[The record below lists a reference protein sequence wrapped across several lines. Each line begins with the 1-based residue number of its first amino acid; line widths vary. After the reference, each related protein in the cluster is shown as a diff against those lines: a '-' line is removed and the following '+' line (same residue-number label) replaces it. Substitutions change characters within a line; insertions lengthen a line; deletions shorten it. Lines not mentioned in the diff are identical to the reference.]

1 MMHRNKSPGT
11 KRNTV
16 MNPQVEKYIAPVN
29 ELNALAIDNIEKL
42 ISLNVKR
49 FEETAKAG
57 IEQLRAAAAIKD
69 VEDVKAYL
77 NSYAETIRQIG
88 ERTVEDT
95 RAVLEMGNSYTSEAQ
110 RIFKDALKTN

>member
-1 MMHRNKSPGT
+1 
-11 KRNTV
+11 
-16 MNPQVEKYIAPVN
+16 MNPQVEKYVAPVK

-42 ISLNVKR
+42 ISLHVKR

-57 IEQLRAAAAIKD
+57 IEQLRAAASIKD

-77 NSYAETIRQIG
+77 STYADTIRQIG

-95 RAVLEMGNSYTSEAQ
+95 RMVFEMGNAYTSEAQ
-110 RIFKDALKTN
+110 RIFKDTLKTN